1 MRDGRVNQKPL
12 VVYVESFV
20 AALLLVAFLPLLI
33 LLALAIILDSGRP
46 VFVRRRTRAAL
57 GEPVDLLTFRTQAP
71 TGEQFTRVGWLLR
84 VTCLEQ
90 LPCLW
95 NVLAGQIRMSD
106 AARSCSRR

>member
-1 MRDGRVNQKPL
+1 MNQKPL
-12 VVYVESFV
+12 VVYVESVV
-20 AALLLVAFLPLLI
+20 AAVLLVAFLPLLV

-46 VFVRRRTRAAL
+46 VLVRRRTRAAL
-57 GEPVDLLTFRTQAP
+57 GEPIDLLTFRTKAR
-71 TGEQFTRVGWLLR
+71 TGEQFTRVGWLLH

>member
-1 MRDGRVNQKPL
+1 VNQKPL
-12 VVYVESFV
+12 VVYVESVV
-20 AALLLVAFLPLLI
+20 AAVLLVAFLPLLL

-46 VFVRRRTRAAL
+46 VLARRGTRAAL
-57 GEPVDLLTFRTQAP
+57 GEPIDLLTFRTKTR
-71 TGEQFTRVGWLLR
+71 TGEQFTRVGWLLH